1 MVAEDRLGLVTDEE
15 DDELEAENIFY
26 EPDSVIQK
34 QSSPGL
40 LYLASVSAAIGGV
53 IFGYDVGVIAG
64 ARSQVRQECTCT
76 VHRTGFLGGQ
86 GDGVD
91 LHPGGAAGQSD
102 AFGGCQRLPG
112 LLEADGRP
120 REAGHHPTDQP
131 RIPRRVRPH
140 EPL

>member
-26 EPDSVIQK
+26 EPDSMIQK

-64 ARSQVRQECTCT
+64 ARSQVRQEYTCT
-76 VHRTGFLGGQ
+76 VHKTVFFRW
-86 GDGVD
+86 
-91 LHPGGAAGQSD
+91 
-102 AFGGCQRLPG
+102 
-112 LLEADGRP
+112 
-120 REAGHHPTDQP
+120 
-131 RIPRRVRPH
+131 PRRWS
-140 EPL
+140 